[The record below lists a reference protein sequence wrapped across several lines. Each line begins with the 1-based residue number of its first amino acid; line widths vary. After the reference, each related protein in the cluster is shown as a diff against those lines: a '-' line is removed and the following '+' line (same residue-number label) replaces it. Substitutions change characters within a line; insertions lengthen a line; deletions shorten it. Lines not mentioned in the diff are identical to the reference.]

1 MELYGSNDGFL
12 RDSGRTRRGPPKA
25 LRVSDVSGDD
35 TRLFG
40 ACDVADT
47 RSERGPMAR
56 AETPDAPILKIDPQD
71 RKKVKGVKAGARA
84 HAPATSETI
93 SQILPSP
100 PGLASSSRGPNLRFS
115 QDFHLYPTDVT
126 RVPPLPPSQRVISSS
141 TSRRPEP
148 SQTRAPWARRPPPR
162 RRGRRARLR
171 AATPSG

>member
-12 RDSGRTRRGPPKA
+12 RDSGRTHRGPPKA
-25 LRVSDVSGDD
+25 LRASDVSGDD

-56 AETPDAPILKIDPQD
+56 AETPDAPILEIDPQD

-93 SQILPSP
+93 SQILPRP
-100 PGLASSSRGPNLRFS
+100 PGLASAVEGQICVFPRTFTFTR
-115 QDFHLYPTDVT
+115 PT
-126 RVPPLPPSQRVISSS
+126 
-141 TSRRPEP
+141 
-148 SQTRAPWARRPPPR
+148 
-162 RRGRRARLR
+162 
-171 AATPSG
+171 